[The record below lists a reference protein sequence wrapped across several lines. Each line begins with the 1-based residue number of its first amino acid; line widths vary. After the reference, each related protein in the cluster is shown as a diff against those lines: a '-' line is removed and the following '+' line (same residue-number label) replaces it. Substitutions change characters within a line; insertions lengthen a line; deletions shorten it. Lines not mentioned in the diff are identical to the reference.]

1 MCMPGLCE
9 RDIAML
15 LIIVVVLL
23 ILAVVGGGWGYPRY
37 GYVSASPFVALVV
50 ILLILWAL
58 GILR

>member
-1 MCMPGLCE
+1 
-9 RDIAML
+9 ML

-23 ILAVVGGGWGYPRY
+23 IVAVVGGGWGYPRY

-50 ILLILWAL
+50 VLLILWAL